1 MLKRLRI
8 SNYVLIDHAELDLS
22 RGLTVLTGETGS
34 GKSILLGALHLIL
47 GDRTDLDVMRSPEE
61 KCIVEAVFELNADL
75 TSFFEAED
83 LDFEPETIVRRE
95 ISPNGKSRAFINDT
109 PVHLKTLKELGS
121 RMVDIHSQMETSR
134 LREKTFR
141 FELLDACAQQLS
153 EVRAYSISYKQ
164 LLQLR
169 VELDELKEQER
180 RSKLDLD
187 YFRFQFEEISA
198 VAIDHIDVPALEEE
212 AQTLRNADTIA
223 AQLHKVAHLLE
234 ESDEAIL
241 PPLKALIQQLENTAD
256 VHSGTREIHGRLHSA
271 YIELQDLASEAL
283 RYAEGISHDP
293 ERLHTIEHE
302 LDQVYTLLNKHR
314 FSTVVELIAL
324 REDLKAR
331 ITAIDSLEEV
341 IAERTLAIVKL
352 EKDLN
357 SRADRLHQARVSA
370 ARKLEKEIQAL
381 LAELKMPHAQ
391 LQFALTI
398 NTTLGVH
405 GKSDLSLLFTA
416 NKGAEPLALE
426 KSASGGEL
434 SRLMLALKAV
444 ISKYRSMPTLILDE
458 IDSGVS
464 GDVAARMAETMM
476 RMANDMQLIAITH
489 LPQVAAKAT
498 HHFKVLKETAQ
509 EATFTRINY
518 LTTPERVEELA
529 GMLSGEVITE
539 SAREHAR
546 ALLA

>member
-47 GDRTDLDVMRSPEE
+47 GDRADLDVMRSPEE
-61 KCIVEAVFELNADL
+61 KCIVEAVFELNSDL

-134 LREKTFR
+134 LREKAFR
-141 FELLDACAQQLS
+141 FELLDACAQQLP
-153 EVRAYSISYKQ
+153 EVRAYGIAYKQ

-198 VAIDHIDVPALEEE
+198 VAIDHIDAPALEEE

-223 AQLHKVAHLLE
+223 AQLHKVSHLLE
-234 ESDEAIL
+234 ASDEAIL
-241 PPLKALIQQLENTAD
+241 PPVKALIQQLESTAD

-314 FSTVVELIAL
+314 LSTIVELIAL

-331 ITAIDSLEEV
+331 IEAIDTLEEV
-341 IAERTLAIVKL
+341 ITERTLAIAKL
-352 EKDLN
+352 ENDLN
-357 SRADRLHQARVSA
+357 SKADTLHQARVSA
-370 ARKLEKEIQAL
+370 ARKLEEEIEAL
-381 LAELKMPHAQ
+381 LAELKMPHAR
-391 LQFALTI
+391 LQFALST
-398 NTTLGVH
+398 NAMLGVH
-405 GKSDLSLLFTA
+405 GKSELALLFTA

-476 RMANDMQLIAITH
+476 RMSTDMQLIAITH

-518 LTTPERVEELA
+518 LTTPERIEELA
-529 GMLSGEVITE
+529 AMLSGEVITE

>member
-47 GDRTDLDVMRSPEE
+47 GDRADLDVMRSPEE
-61 KCIVEAVFELNADL
+61 KCIVEAVFELNSDL

-134 LREKTFR
+134 LREKAFR
-141 FELLDACAQQLS
+141 FELLDACAQQLP
-153 EVRAYSISYKQ
+153 EVRAYGIAYKQ

-169 VELDELKEQER
+169 VELEELKEQER

-198 VAIDHIDVPALEEE
+198 VAIDHIDAPALEEE

-223 AQLHKVAHLLE
+223 AQLHKVSHLLE
-234 ESDEAIL
+234 ASDEAIL
-241 PPLKALIQQLENTAD
+241 PPVKALIQQLESTAG

-314 FSTVVELIAL
+314 LSTIVELIAL

-331 ITAIDSLEEV
+331 IEAIDTLEEV
-341 IAERTLAIVKL
+341 ITERTLAIAKL
-352 EKDLN
+352 ENDLN
-357 SRADRLHQARVSA
+357 SKADTLHQARVSA
-370 ARKLEKEIQAL
+370 ARKLEEEIEAL
-381 LAELKMPHAQ
+381 LAELKMPHAR
-391 LQFALTI
+391 LQFALST
-398 NTTLGVH
+398 NAMLGVH
-405 GKSDLSLLFTA
+405 GKSELALLFTA

-476 RMANDMQLIAITH
+476 RMSTDMQLIAITH

-518 LTTPERVEELA
+518 LTTPERIEELA

>member
-8 SNYVLIDHAELDLS
+8 SNYVLIDQAELDLS

-47 GDRTDLDVMRSPEE
+47 GDRADLDVMRSPEE
-61 KCIVEAVFELNADL
+61 KCIVEAVFELQEDL
-75 TSFFEAED
+75 KPFFESED
-83 LDFEPETIVRRE
+83 LDFEAETIVRRE

-109 PVHLKTLKELGS
+109 PVNLKTLKELGS
-121 RMVDIHSQMETSR
+121 RVVDIHSQMETSR
-134 LREKTFR
+134 LREKSFR
-141 FELLDACAQQLS
+141 FELLDACAKQHI
-153 EVRAYSISYKQ
+153 EVRSYAIGYKQ
-164 LLQLR
+164 LLSLR
-169 VELDELKEQER
+169 AELEELKEQER

-187 YFRFQFEEISA
+187 YFRFQFEEINA
-198 VAIDHIDVPALEEE
+198 VAIDSVDAPALEEE

-223 AQLHKVAHLLE
+223 LHLHKVSHVLE

-241 PPLKALIQQLENTAD
+241 PPIKALIQNLDSTSE
-256 VHSGTREIHGRLHSA
+256 VHSSSRELRDRLNSV
-271 YIELQDLASEAL
+271 YIELQDIAAEAVSN
-283 RYAEGISHDP
+283 AEGISHDP
-293 ERLHTIEHE
+293 ARLHSIEFE
-302 LDQVYTLLNKHR
+302 LDQVYTLMNKHR
-314 FSTVVELIAL
+314 LGSIAELIAL
-324 REDLKAR
+324 REDLKSR
-331 ITAIDSLEEV
+331 IDAIDSLEEV
-341 IAERTLAIVKL
+341 ISERSASIVQL

-357 SRADRLHQARVSA
+357 TTADSLHQARVTA
-370 ARKLEKEIQAL
+370 ARTLEDQLHAL
-381 LAELKMPHAQ
+381 LVDLKMPHAK
-391 LQFALTI
+391 LHFALS
-398 NTTLGVH
+398 TTNELGVH
-405 GKSDLSLLFTA
+405 GKSDLAMLFTA

-444 ISKYRSMPTLILDE
+444 VSNYRSMPTLILDE

-464 GDVAARMAETMM
+464 GDIAARMAETMKH
-476 RMANDMQLIAITH
+476 MAKGMQLIAISH
-489 LPQVAAKAT
+489 LPQVAAKAV
-498 HHFKVLKETAQ
+498 HHFKVLKETSH

-518 LTTPERVEELA
+518 LNASERIEELA